1 MKVYLDYAA
10 THPPIKSIIE
20 KANELYLNN
29 FANSS
34 GLSGESQKVNN
45 LIRESRSQLAQL
57 LSISE
62 QQIFFYSS
70 ASEAHS
76 SLLWLLSKHC
86 FAQKK
91 SRIKIAC
98 SPFEHPSIIE
108 TVKKIPDAEVF
119 FFEADKAGL
128 KEMDLDAINP
138 DLIICMAAHNETGLL
153 MPISNIIQWSEEHNI
168 PMLCD
173 CVQLAPKLNYDSQD
187 NRING
192 KLFQEKKSVYFTM
205 AGHKIGAGFG
215 CAILITPKLN
225 STELAFIEKANILA
239 GGNQETPFRPGSH
252 NLAAIKAM
260 ELSLN
265 RVLID
270 KGRYDNLLEKSK
282 RLEKTIINS
291 IKGVHLIGAQSER
304 LPGTSLLLVPDLS
317 IDFLLMALDQK
328 GITVG
333 TGTSCKSR
341 SREASPALLA
351 MGYTE
356 EEALQAIRISLGPEI
371 PGELLEKASKAI
383 IESILK
389 LQNQ

>member
-1 MKVYLDYAA
+1 MRVYLDYAA

-20 KANELYLNN
+20 KANELYYNH

-45 LIRESRSQLAQL
+45 LIRNSRSQLAQL

-62 QQIFFYSS
+62 QQLYFYSS

-76 SLLWLLSKHC
+76 SLLWLLSKQC
-86 FAQKK
+86 YIQKK
-91 SRIKIAC
+91 SRIRIAC
-98 SPFEHPSIIE
+98 SPFEHPSIME

-119 FFEADKAGL
+119 FFEADKFGL
-128 KEMDLDAINP
+128 KEMDLDEINP

-153 MPISNIIQWSEEHNI
+153 MPISKIIRWSEEHNI

-173 CVQLAPKLNYDSQD
+173 CVQLAPKLNYEEQD

-192 KLFQEKKSVYFTM
+192 QLFQAKKSVYFTM

-225 STELAFIEKANILA
+225 SVELAKVDKSNIFA
-239 GGNQETPFRPGSH
+239 GGNQESPFRPGSH

-260 ELSLN
+260 ELSLE
-265 RVLID
+265 RVLTD
-270 KGRYDNLLEKSK
+270 KSRYENLFEKSE
-282 RLEKTIINS
+282 RLEKAIMNS
-291 IKGVHLIGAQSER
+291 TKGVHLVGAHSER
-304 LPGTSLLLVPDLS
+304 LPGTSLLLIPDLS
-317 IDFLLMALDQK
+317 IDFLLMSLDQK

-356 EEALQAIRISLGPEI
+356 EEALQAIRISLGAEI
-371 PGELLEKASKAI
+371 PKELLDKASKTI
-383 IESILK
+383 IESILN